1 MLAKRGYTVACGT
14 GKDTAH
20 DYLRRLGADEI
31 LSRETLS
38 NPKKRPLLKMR
49 WAGAVDPVGGET
61 LSYLLST
68 MKWGGSVALSG
79 LAGGPAFSST
89 VFPFILRGINLLGI
103 DSAHV
108 SHTYR
113 QKVWNRLATDLK
125 PEGVLDQIVMEEVTL
140 EELPD
145 ALSTILK
152 GGFVAGSWFVWPES
166 KKQPQKEFEA
176 VFSCQV
182 SLDIIWYPLQE
193 WNLFLKKA
201 FPDPSK

>member
-1 MLAKRGYTVACGT
+1 MIVTGATGGVGSTAVTMLAKRGYTVACGT

-152 GGFVAGSWFVWPES
+152 GGIRGRQLVRLA
-166 KKQPQKEFEA
+166 
-176 VFSCQV
+176 
-182 SLDIIWYPLQE
+182 
-193 WNLFLKKA
+193 
-201 FPDPSK
+201 